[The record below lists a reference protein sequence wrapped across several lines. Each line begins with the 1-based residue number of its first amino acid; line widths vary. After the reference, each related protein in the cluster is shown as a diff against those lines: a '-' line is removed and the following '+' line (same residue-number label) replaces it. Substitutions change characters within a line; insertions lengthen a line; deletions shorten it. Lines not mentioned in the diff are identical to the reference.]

1 MRCLCPLR
9 DEVDREK
16 AIALLR
22 RIEINSPLW
31 LTISPEKR
39 TDAMNSRMWAMLAD
53 VARQV
58 CWHGQRLAPTD
69 WKHIFTAA
77 LEQQRVAPGLNG
89 GFVVLGQ
96 STRRQSKA
104 WFSEL
109 FELIEAF
116 GADPAHPVRFS
127 APDYYGDG
135 YGRQE
140 E

>member
-9 DEVDREK
+9 DEADREK
-16 AIALLR
+16 AISLLKR
-22 RIEINSPLW
+22 LQLDKPLW
-31 LTISPEKR
+31 LIVEPEKR
-39 TDAMNSRMWAMLAD
+39 SSAMNSRLHAMLTD
-53 VARQV
+53 VSRQV
-58 CWHGQRLAPTD
+58 FWYGKWLSKDD

-104 WFSEL
+104 WFGEL

-116 GADPAHPVRFS
+116 GADPKHPVKFS
-127 APDYYGDG
+127 APDHYVDYA
-135 YGRQE
+135 E
-140 E
+140 EQK